1 MEFLLYLSPQS
12 TEIYQM
18 ISRRIRVVENTPICR
33 KHDIYGWFNVIEKTM
48 TICTDRIISNDNSTY
63 YMNET
68 LLHES
73 VHIAQYC
80 KNNSLTPLGISN
92 SQIQL
97 SSRRNQDIESA
108 VKISG
113 PLVRQIEREAFWME
127 DKPNEVKYVVKKY
140 CF

>member
-12 TEIYQM
+12 TEIYQI

-48 TICTDRIISNDNSTY
+48 TICTDTIISNDNSKY

-73 VHIAQYC
+73 VHTAQYC

-92 SQIQL
+92 SQIHL
-97 SSRRNQDIESA
+97 SSSKNQDIESA

-113 PLVRQIEREAFWME
+113 PSVRQIEREAFWME
-127 DKPNEVKYVVKKY
+127 DKPNKVKYVVKKY

>member
-48 TICTDRIISNDNSTY
+48 TICTDRIISNDNSKY

-68 LLHES
+68 LLHEA
-73 VHIAQYC
+73 VHLAQYC
-80 KNNSLTPLGISN
+80 KNKSLTPLGIDS
-92 SQIQL
+92 SQLQL
-97 SSRRNQDIESA
+97 SSRRNQDLESA

-113 PLVRQIEREAFWME
+113 SSVRQIEREAFWME

-140 CF
+140 CL